1 MKRQRRLS
9 TSVSVLALSV
19 ACIAAGQAHAQA
31 TDKTNTVDEIVVTG
45 LRESLQKSLNIKR
58 EAVGLVDAISAE
70 DIGKFPDASIASAIQ
85 RIPGISISRGVS
97 SMGGVPTSTG
107 EASGVTVRGF
117 GPAFNETLFD
127 GRKVSSGTGNRGF
140 DFSAVGA
147 DFVSQV
153 DVLKSPDASLSS
165 GAIGA
170 TINIKYPKPLDR
182 PGLRLAGSLSGSYSP
197 EDGHYTPNGGLLFSN
212 TFADGKFGILADV
225 AYSNK
230 KTLGNHINN
239 QGWVGT
245 QFAPSQLHGA
255 AAGASTVPNTVG
267 WFTQDYGV
275 YQEHSEDK
283 RIDGRVVVQWRPADN
298 ILLTLNDNYSKDK
311 LTQDQ
316 YGYSIWFN
324 GGSLTDVTLNANG
337 TATNFIQNG
346 TPTDFQ
352 AQVNGQVLENNE
364 VGFNAQ
370 WDVNEKLKVEFDADS
385 AVSRLNPDGELSS
398 IDVDVGYGSCRTVCT
413 NNNNV
418 GVTGFGDNSL
428 PHSTAFGPGGNAAR
442 FLDASIMGSHVL
454 PITSNQNKDK
464 VNQFKLMGTWS
475 EDNLKISGGIHYLED
490 TRNLSSYSD
499 FQNNQ
504 WQAYAGYGP
513 ASGSDVGVSLPANLF
528 TKSFSTSN
536 FISGWDGNQNLPA
549 RILQFDPYAV
559 LNYLQGLG
567 NPQTKTIPGFNT
579 GCCTPAY
586 DGVYKTVLVPGSV
599 QTIEEK
605 TLAGFLALTFDT
617 QVAEMPLKIHV
628 GVREEETRTTSSGLG
643 QQPTA
648 LTVQPGD
655 HTAFLVSFGP
665 TSDVVA
671 KNKYRYLLPNLDLN
685 LSITDTLKLRFDAS
699 RTLTRPPLNFLTP
712 VTNVGSAQRVGA
724 LVATGGNPT
733 LLPFLSD
740 NLDLGLEWYYS
751 HNSYISADVF
761 MKEVSNFIVSGTT
774 RQTINNVID
783 PTTGQPGQFSVTT
796 NVNGPS
802 AQVRGLEV
810 AIQHVFGDTGFGFQA
825 NGTLVDTD
833 KAYDPKNL
841 TVGGFAVTGLANS
854 ANLVAFYDKNGFQ
867 ARIAVN
873 WRDEVLNNFGQ
884 AQNNSIFGAEPTF
897 IDKNTQVDFS
907 TSYDINPNFSVFFE
921 ALNLNNSTYS
931 THGRFDEQLLDVVDF
946 GRKFTLGVHVKM

>member
-1 MKRQRRLS
+1 MSRQRCLRTSASLIAIS
-9 TSVSVLALSV
+9 TAVF
-19 ACIAAGQAHAQA
+19 AAGQSYAQA
-31 TDKTNTVDEIVVTG
+31 SNQPTEVQEVVVTG
-45 LRESLQKSLNIKR
+45 LRGSLQKSLNIKR
-58 EAVGLVDAISAE
+58 ESVGIVDAISSE
-70 DIGKFPDASIASAIQ
+70 DIGKFPDSSIGAAIQ

-107 EASGVTVRGF
+107 DATGVTVRGF
-117 GPAFNETLFD
+117 GPSFNQTLFD
-127 GRKVSSGTGNRGF
+127 GRQVSSGTGNRGF
-140 DFSAVGA
+140 DFSSVGA
-147 DFVSQV
+147 DFVGQV
-153 DVLKSPDASLSS
+153 DVLKSPSASLSS

-170 TINIKYPKPLDR
+170 TINIKYPKPFDR
-182 PGLRLAGSLSGSYSP
+182 PGFRLAASASGSVSP
-197 EDGHYTPNGGLLFSN
+197 EDDHYTPNVGLLISD
-212 TFADGKFGILADV
+212 TFANDTFGVLADI

-245 QFAPSQLHGA
+245 QFSPSQLHGA
-255 AAGASTVPNTVG
+255 APGASTTPNTTG

-283 RIDGRVVVQWRPADN
+283 RVDGRVVLQWRPVEN
-298 ILLTLNDNYSKDK
+298 VQLTLNDNYSKDK
-311 LTQDQ
+311 LSQTQ

-324 GGSLTDVTLNANG
+324 GGSLTDVTLNSNG
-337 TATNFIQNG
+337 TATNFVQPN

-352 AQVNGQVLENNE
+352 SQINGQVLENNE
-364 VGFNAQ
+364 LGFNVQ
-370 WDVNEKLKVEFDADS
+370 WDVSDRFKVEFDADS
-385 AVSRLNPDGELSS
+385 AVSKLNPDGQLSS
-398 IDVDVGYGSCRTVCT
+398 IDVDVGYGSCQTVCT

-442 FLDASIMGSHVL
+442 FMDPAILGSHVI
-454 PITSNQNKDK
+454 PITSNQNKDF
-464 VNQFKLMGTWS
+464 VNQIKLQGTWTQ
-475 EDNLKISGGIHYLED
+475 DGLRLDFGAQYVQDK
-490 TRNLSSYSD
+490 RRLSSYSD

-513 ASGSDVGVSLPANLF
+513 ASNSTVGVALPANF
-528 TKSFSTSN
+528 FGRSFSTSN
-536 FISGWDGNQNLPA
+536 FISGWDGNGSLPA
-549 RILQFDPYAV
+549 RILEFDPYQV

-579 GCCTPAY
+579 GCCDPAY
-586 DGVYKTVLVPGSV
+586 DGIYKTILVPGSV
-599 QTIEEK
+599 QAIDED
-605 TLAGFLALTFDT
+605 TLAGFLSVAFDT
-617 QVAEMPLKIHV
+617 QVADMPLKINV
-628 GVREEETRTTSSGLG
+628 GMREEETRTKSSGLG
-643 QQPTA
+643 QQPTT

-655 HTAFLVSFGP
+655 HTAFLTSFGP
-665 TSDVVA
+665 TTTVTT
-671 KNKYRYLLPNLDLN
+671 KNKYRYLLPSLDLN
-685 LSITDTLKLRFDAS
+685 LSITDSLKLRFDAS

-712 VTNVGSAQRVGA
+712 VTNVGSAQRVGS

-740 NLDLGLEWYYS
+740 NLDVGLEWYYS
-751 HNSYISADVF
+751 ANSYVSAGAFV
-761 MKEVSNFIVSGTT
+761 KNVTNFIVGGTT

-802 AQVRGLEV
+802 AQVRGLEL
-810 AIQHVFGDTGFGFQA
+810 AIQHVFGDSGFGFQA
-825 NGTLVDTD
+825 NATVVDTD
-833 KAYDPKNL
+833 KPYDPKNL

-873 WRDEVLNNFGQ
+873 WRDEQLDRFGQ
-884 AQNNSIFGAEPTF
+884 QQNNSAFGAEPTF

-907 TSYDINPNFSVFFE
+907 TSYDINDHFSVNFQG
-921 ALNLNNSTYS
+921 LNLNNSTFS

-946 GRKFTLGVHVKM
+946 GRRFSLGVRYRM